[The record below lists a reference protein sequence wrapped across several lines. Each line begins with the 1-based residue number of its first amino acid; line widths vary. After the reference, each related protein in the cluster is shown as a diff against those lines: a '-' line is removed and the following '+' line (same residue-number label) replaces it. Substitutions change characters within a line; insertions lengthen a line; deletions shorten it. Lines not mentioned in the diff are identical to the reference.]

1 MFDKL
6 PTEVSELL
14 VHSFKEIEPS
24 QVNHLFTN
32 GVEVQV
38 IEDDGYS
45 YPYNSSLQVSPS
57 VTYGIPL
64 HTEYSIDESGSGTYV
79 VTMVST
85 QVIQAS
91 SIEHA
96 IDQFSFD
103 PGEFTSTVI
112 SPEE

>member
-6 PTEVSELL
+6 PNDVSELL
-14 VHSFKEIEPS
+14 VHSFREIQPE
-24 QVNHLFTN
+24 QVIPLFKH

-45 YPYNSSLQVSPS
+45 YPYNRSLQVSPS
-57 VTYGIPL
+57 TTYGIPI
-64 HTEYSIDESGSGTYV
+64 HTEYSYDEQPDGSYI

-96 IDQFSFD
+96 IDQFSFE
-103 PGEFTSTVI
+103 PGRFTSSVI